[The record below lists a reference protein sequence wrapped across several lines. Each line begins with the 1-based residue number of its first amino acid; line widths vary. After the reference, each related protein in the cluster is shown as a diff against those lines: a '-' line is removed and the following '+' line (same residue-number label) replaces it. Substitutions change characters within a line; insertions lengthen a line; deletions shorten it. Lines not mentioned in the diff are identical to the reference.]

1 MLFRS
6 AQDRGSA
13 VIAGMPTAAVQIG
26 GVDAVFPLSEIAERI
41 AADLVVRGAGMAD
54 KGRA

>member
-1 MLFRS
+1 M

-26 GVDAVFPLSEIAERI
+26 GVEAVFPLGEIAERI
-41 AADLVVRGAGMAD
+41 DSELVARGAGMS
-54 KGRA
+54 GRRTDERE